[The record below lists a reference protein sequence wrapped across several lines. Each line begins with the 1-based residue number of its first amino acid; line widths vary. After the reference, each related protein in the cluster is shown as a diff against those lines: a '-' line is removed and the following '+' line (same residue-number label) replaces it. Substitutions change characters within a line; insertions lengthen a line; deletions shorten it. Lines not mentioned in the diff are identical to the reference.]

1 MLALTDDMF
10 IYVCLSLRMMKARE
24 PIITRAVPKSFV
36 ALFRWGVGRSRGPV
50 EALQI
55 PFHYLLIMCYVHVAV
70 HALH

>member
-10 IYVCLSLRMMKARE
+10 IYVHLSLKMMKAYE
-24 PIITRAVPKSFV
+24 PIITCSEELCNVVSLRSWQKS
-36 ALFRWGVGRSRGPV
+36 RPV

-55 PFHYLLIMCYVHVAV
+55 PFHYLLIMCNVHVAV